1 MPHNG
6 LCTVRW
12 TERKKRGKERWRKR
26 GEEGERK
33 KGYINN
39 VRGKKRKKE

>member
-33 KGYINN
+33 KRGSE
-39 VRGKKRKKE
+39 RGKEEE